1 MFWPNS
7 WPKFSDPLSPG
18 NHFSPKP
25 KEALKFKSPMAV
37 TSRIML
43 IICII
48 TSLLYISTAQTCS
61 SYTFSTNEVFHS
73 CIDLPVLQAHL
84 HWNYIPST
92 RSIHIAYRAT
102 QTSTGWI
109 AWAINLT
116 GTGMAGSQ
124 AIVAF
129 HNSSGI
135 MTVYTTPITS
145 YTPSMKPETLSFP
158 VSNLSAMYA
167 NNEMT
172 IFAVV
177 GPLQNGT
184 TVNHV
189 WQAGSSVSNGIP
201 QIHPASGSNVQSKGS
216 LDLSK

>member
-1 MFWPNS
+1 
-7 WPKFSDPLSPG
+7 
-18 NHFSPKP
+18 
-25 KEALKFKSPMAV
+25 MAA

-43 IICII
+43 IISII

-61 SYTFSTNEVFHS
+61 NYTFSTDQVFNS
-73 CIDLPVLQAHL
+73 CIDLPALQAHL
-84 HWNYIPST
+84 HWNYIPSA
-92 RSIHIAYRAT
+92 RSIDIAYRAT

-109 AWAINLT
+109 AWAINPT
-116 GTGMAGSQ
+116 GKGMVGSQ

-129 HNSSGI
+129 QNSSGI
-135 MTVYTTPITS
+135 MTVYATPITS
-145 YTPSMKPETLSFP
+145 YTPSMQPGTLSVP
-158 VSNLSAMYA
+158 VSNLSAIYA

-177 GPLQNGT
+177 GPLKNGT

-201 QIHPASGSNVQSKGS
+201 QTHPTSGPNVQSMGS
-216 LDLSK
+216 LDLLSN